1 MGNISHEEQELR
13 EIENLEREDVEKAGV
28 DVEDA
33 SGIAPWTQQITVRG
47 LITSV
52 IIGLIYSV
60 IVLKLNLTTGLVPNL
75 NVSVALLG
83 FVFIKLWTKILEKA
97 NIVST
102 PFTRQENTIIQTCAV
117 ACYSASYGGH
127 CYDFLL
133 LFFNSI
139 YFCIQFCEL
148 YLFICRWFWILP
160 LGFES
165 EDIRASR
172 RG

>member
-1 MGNISHEEQELR
+1 MKIDTFIRSKGFEYIPMGNVSNEEQELR

-28 DVEDA
+28 DLEDV
-33 SGIAPWTQQITVRG
+33 SGIAPWRQQITVRG
-47 LITSV
+47 LITS
-52 IIGLIYSV
+52 IFIGLIYSV

-127 CYDFLL
+127 YHDFLPCQFNIT
-133 LFFNSI
+133 LFTVF
-139 YFCIQFCEL
+139 
-148 YLFICRWFWILP
+148 
-160 LGFES
+160 
-165 EDIRASR
+165 
-172 RG
+172 